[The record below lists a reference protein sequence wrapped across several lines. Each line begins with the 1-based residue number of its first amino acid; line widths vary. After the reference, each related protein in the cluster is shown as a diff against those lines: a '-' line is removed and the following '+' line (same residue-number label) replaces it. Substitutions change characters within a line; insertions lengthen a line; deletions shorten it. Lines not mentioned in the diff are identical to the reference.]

1 MKTKPRYEKKNILKR
16 ALAVLVVIGL
26 AADPIFSSVTLAAP
40 DTGTAIATDVIVVEA
55 ENYNAGSNAGDL
67 WAAEN
72 DFGGNGWDSADWSG
86 GRGIRFGSWGW
97 CNYTVSIPEDGRYL
111 VKGYAASLAGN
122 KGFLRLNVDSTEGYL
137 YVPESC
143 GSPTEVPLLNA
154 YAEGA
159 EAGILD
165 LTAGDHTIYISMQG
179 DAAEDA
185 HWCYFDKFV
194 LTRMEEPFS
203 SVEAENSTFTG
214 LQSGDGDGNFSQVS
228 GGAAL
233 RNQGSQG
240 TISGRVVLGQPGNY
254 YVRVYVGSLKD
265 NSGTDTIT
273 IDGGASGTYLLMV
286 PENTAQ
292 GWHAAE
298 LRNVADGSPA
308 GALSLAQG
316 VHTFEITSNAAWCY
330 YDRIEFSTDAPS
342 QPPALPELSLSAVR
356 GRAANSQF
364 ALAGAGLFA
373 DTLTD
378 EMALRLTGENSY
390 TYTLSVPEAGNYKI
404 TARTAAK
411 GGDSGTAQLTISGNA
426 YPVQVTGSGLA
437 GNLPLMEGT
446 VAEGVALEAG
456 DITVTLTTGTAFW
469 CYIDSFR
476 FVKEEGGDTPPE
488 NPFSSVEA
496 ENCTYTGGLQPG
508 DGDGNFSQVSGGAA
522 LRNQGTQGSIS
533 GRVVL
538 DQAGNY
544 YVRVYVGSRTGN
556 SGTDTI
562 TIDGG
567 AAGSYLLKV
576 PEGTAPG
583 WYAAQLRDAATGN
596 FVGALSLAQ
605 GEHTFEIISNAP
617 WCYYDRI
624 EFSTDAPAKPP
635 ELTLSAMRGTAAN
648 GQFELGSRGLFADVS
663 TDSAVLRLT
672 GDNSFTYTLHVPET
686 GNYRIT
692 SRTAGKSGNAGTAYL
707 MINGNIYPVAVSD
720 SGLSE
725 GLPLVEGTVAES
737 VALEAGDVTV
747 TLTTGT
753 AYWCYV
759 DSFAFA
765 KTGDSQEPDEHPDD
779 RPEGTLVL
787 EAAAGQIQPAEGGL
801 PIAGLS
807 TGDGNFPNPENK
819 VYLRLYSG
827 GPEAVTRVGYEL
839 KTPEGGGNYKVIVR
853 MGTIG
858 QDNGRNEILVNGTSY
873 YVTMPAKEN
882 GKQEEI
888 QWFDLELTDR
898 FGNRAGALPLSGDK
912 TEIQL
917 IHRGG
922 SGAEWCYVDSIRF
935 EISDEK
941 KGEINGLRTEAE
953 AGWFV
958 SGKGSGAVYTTG
970 DGNFTASGGQG
981 IRMLGGPA
989 EVKYTLTVPERGWYL
1004 PYAGVSSRADN
1015 SGRDRL
1021 KVGETENYVTIP
1033 AGIAPDRREIT
1044 WQTQSGETATPVW
1057 LERGECELTL
1067 TYESAAWCYYDTLEL
1082 RQVKLTKL
1090 EELNA
1095 AIDALPGP
1103 EQITREQMSD
1113 FLEILGA
1120 MEMYEAMAELYN
1132 WEKPDDARRAKLL
1145 LCKARLAALDADP
1158 DAPAGRYQYEW
1169 EDGIPGGNTAVV
1181 KAGGAMSSADGGSYV
1196 YLFDGTMTLY
1206 FYVPRA
1212 GKYHMYF
1219 KSAADDP
1226 KAGDKCELLVLNGG
1240 VNYLYTP
1247 AGHSGEW
1254 QTSRMGRERYVNG
1267 TLAPWAPAG
1276 GYWLNEG
1283 WNAIVLQAKWGY
1295 ACYDSFFIEPANGY
1309 LYDGWYYSSEVENLV
1324 EELPQWDQATWP
1336 DYGRVWQ
1343 AYRAYQTLSADEK
1356 TYVHNRDKLLMTKAR
1371 LDALWHWPDAPEG
1384 TLWYEL
1390 EDGQL
1395 FGNTAVGTDEKAYGS
1410 YTGGGYAYLFDN
1422 SMRCEVYV
1430 PDTQTYDLY
1439 LRGGREP
1446 ESDKCDYVR
1455 VNGQEFLTAIPA
1467 GAKEWQTA
1475 AVGLEAYED
1484 GKPKAAMPVG
1494 GIWLYKGWNQVDICA
1509 NWGYCAYDA
1518 LIVMPGTGSQAGS
1531 GENGAPYSR
1540 EAALQTAYVGPGWE
1554 VETEESVLWQPMYSG
1569 ETSMLRSGVQVVR
1582 REEEKT
1588 DLSGDGERASGWKY
1602 VPGAAAAVLGAA
1614 AVAAGIVLRRRR
1626 RNRSGE
1632 GDL

>member
-1 MKTKPRYEKKNILKR
+1 MKTKPRYEKKHILKR

-26 AADPIFSSVTLAAP
+26 AANPIVSSVTLAAP

-97 CNYTVSIPEDGRYL
+97 CNYTVTIPEDGRYL

-122 KGFLRLNVDSTEGYL
+122 KGFLRFNVDSTEGYL

-143 GSPTEVPLLNA
+143 GRPTEVPLLNA

-179 DAAEDA
+179 DAADDA

-240 TISGRVVLGQPGNY
+240 TLSGRVVLGQAGNY

-273 IDGGASGTYLLMV
+273 IDGGAAGTYLLMV
-286 PENTAQ
+286 PENTAP

-298 LRNVADGSPA
+298 LRNAADGSPA

-330 YDRIEFSTDAPS
+330 YDRIEFSMDAPS
-342 QPPALPELSLSAVR
+342 QPPALPELIVSAVR

-378 EMALRLTGENSY
+378 EMALRLTGDNSY
-390 TYTLSVPEAGNYKI
+390 TYTLSVPEAGNYNI

-411 GGDSGTAQLTISGNA
+411 GGDSGTAQLTINGNA
-426 YPVQVTGSGLA
+426 YPVQVAGSGLV
-437 GNLPLMEGT
+437 GNLPLKEGT

-456 DITVTLTTGTAFW
+456 DVTVTLTAGTALW

-476 FVKEEGGDTPPE
+476 FVRQEDGSQPE
-488 NPFSSVEA
+488 APFSSVEA
-496 ENCTYTGGLQPG
+496 ENCTYTGLQPG

-522 LRNQGTQGSIS
+522 LRNQGSQGTLS
-533 GRVVL
+533 GRVL
-538 DQAGNY
+538 LGQAGNY
-544 YVRVYVGSRTGN
+544 YVRVYVGSRKDN

-567 AAGSYLLKV
+567 AAGTYLLMV
-576 PEGTAPG
+576 PENTAPG
-583 WYAAQLRDAATGN
+583 WHAAELRNTADGSL
-596 FVGALSLAQ
+596 VGGLSLAE
-605 GEHTFEIISNAP
+605 GEHTFEITSNAP

-624 EFSTDAPAKPP
+624 EFSTDAPERLP
-635 ELTLSAMRGTAAN
+635 ELTLSAMRGRAAN
-648 GQFELGSRGLFADVS
+648 TQFELGGRGLFAEAPADG
-663 TDSAVLRLT
+663 AVLRLT
-672 GDNSFTYTLHVPET
+672 GDNSFHYTLSVPEA
-686 GNYRIT
+686 GNYKIT
-692 SRTAGKSGNAGTAYL
+692 ARTAAKSGNAGTAL
-707 MINGNIYPVAVSD
+707 LAINGKSYPVQVAD
-720 SGLSE
+720 SGLAE
-725 GLPLVEGTVAES
+725 GLSLVEGTVAES
-737 VALEAGDVTV
+737 VALEAGDITV

-753 AYWCYV
+753 ALWCYV
-759 DSFAFA
+759 DSFVF
-765 KTGDSQEPDEHPDD
+765 TRREDSQEPDEEPDN

-787 EAAAGQIQPAEGGL
+787 EAAAGQIDAVGGDA

-807 TGDGNFPNPENK
+807 TGDGNFPNPENR
-819 VYLRLYSG
+819 VYLRLWSG
-827 GPEAVTRVGYEL
+827 GPEAVTRVNYGL
-839 KTPEGGGNYKVIVR
+839 KLPEGGGSYRVMVR

-882 GKQEEI
+882 GKQDAI
-888 QWFDLELTDR
+888 QWYDLELTDR
-898 FGNRAGALPLSGDK
+898 YGNRVGALPLSGDQA
-912 TEIQL
+912 EIQL

-922 SGAEWCYVDSIRF
+922 SGAEWCYLDSIWL
-935 EISDEK
+935 EVSEEK
-941 KGEINGLRTEAE
+941 KGNVNSLRTEAE

-989 EVKYTLTVPERGWYL
+989 EVRYTLTVPERGWYL

-1033 AGIAPDRREIT
+1033 GGIAPDRREIT
-1044 WQTQSGETATPVW
+1044 WQTRSGETATPVW
-1057 LERGECELTL
+1057 LEQGECELTL

-1103 EQITREQMSD
+1103 EQITREQRSD
-1113 FLEILGA
+1113 FQEALDA

-1132 WEKPDDARRAKLL
+1132 WEKPDDARRAKML
-1145 LCKARLAALDADP
+1145 LCKARLAALEADP

-1309 LYDGWYYSSEVENLV
+1309 LFDGWYYPSEVEGLT
-1324 EELPQWDQATWP
+1324 EQLPQWDQATWP

-1371 LDALWHWPDAPEG
+1371 LDAIWHWPDAPAG

-1518 LIVMPGTGSQAGS
+1518 LIVMPGTGSPAGS

-1554 VETEESVLWQPMYSG
+1554 VEAEESILWQPMYSG
-1569 ETSMLRSGVQVVR
+1569 ETSMLRSEVQVVQ

-1614 AVAAGIVLRRRR
+1614 AAAAGIVLRRRR

>member
-1 MKTKPRYEKKNILKR
+1 MKTKQRYEKKHILKR

-26 AADPIFSSVTLAAP
+26 AANPIVSSVTLAAP

-97 CNYTVSIPEDGRYL
+97 CNYTVTIPEDGRYL

-122 KGFLRLNVDSTEGYL
+122 KGFLRFNVDSTEGYL

-143 GSPTEVPLLNA
+143 GRPTEVPLLNA

-179 DAAEDA
+179 DAADDA

-203 SVEAENSTFTG
+203 LVEAENSTFAG

-240 TISGRVVLGQPGNY
+240 TLSGRVVLGQPGNY

-273 IDGGASGTYLLMV
+273 IDGGAAGTYLLMV
-286 PENTAQ
+286 PENTAP

-298 LRNVADGSPA
+298 LRNAADGSPA

-330 YDRIEFSTDAPS
+330 YDRIEFSMDAPS
-342 QPPALPELSLSAVR
+342 QPPALPELIVSAVR

-378 EMALRLTGENSY
+378 EMALRLTGDNSY
-390 TYTLSVPEAGNYKI
+390 TYTLSVPEAGNYNI

-411 GGDSGTAQLTISGNA
+411 GGDSGTAQLTINGNA
-426 YPVQVTGSGLA
+426 YPVQVAGSGLV
-437 GNLPLMEGT
+437 GNLPLKEGT

-456 DITVTLTTGTAFW
+456 DVTVTLTAGTALW

-476 FVKEEGGDTPPE
+476 FVRQEDGSQPE
-488 NPFSSVEA
+488 APFSSVEA
-496 ENCTYTGGLQPG
+496 ENCTYAGLLPG

-522 LRNQGTQGSIS
+522 LRNQGSQGTLS
-533 GRVVL
+533 GRVL
-538 DQAGNY
+538 LGQAGNY
-544 YVRVYVGSRTGN
+544 YVRVYVGSRKDN

-567 AAGSYLLKV
+567 AAGTYLLMV
-576 PEGTAPG
+576 PENTAPG
-583 WYAAQLRDAATGN
+583 WHAAELRNAADGSL
-596 FVGALSLAQ
+596 VGGLSLAE
-605 GEHTFEIISNAP
+605 GEHTFEITSNAP

-624 EFSTDAPAKPP
+624 EFSTDAPERLP
-635 ELTLSAMRGTAAN
+635 ELTLSAMRGRAAN
-648 GQFELGSRGLFADVS
+648 TQFELGGRGLFAEAPADG
-663 TDSAVLRLT
+663 AVLRLT
-672 GDNSFTYTLHVPET
+672 GDNSFHYTLSVPEA
-686 GNYRIT
+686 GNYKIT
-692 SRTAGKSGNAGTAYL
+692 ARTAAKSGNAGTAL
-707 MINGNIYPVAVSD
+707 LAINGKSYPVQVAD
-720 SGLSE
+720 SGLAE

-737 VALEAGDVTV
+737 VALEAGDITV

-753 AYWCYV
+753 ALWCYV
-759 DSFAFA
+759 DSFVF
-765 KTGDSQEPDEHPDD
+765 TRREDSQEPDEEPDN

-787 EAAAGQIQPAEGGL
+787 EAAAGQIDAVGGDA

-807 TGDGNFPNPENK
+807 TGDGNFPNPENR
-819 VYLRLYSG
+819 VYLRLWSG
-827 GPEAVTRVGYEL
+827 GPEAVTQVNYGL
-839 KTPEGGGNYKVIVR
+839 KLPEGGGSYRVMVR

-882 GKQEEI
+882 GKQDAI
-888 QWFDLELTDR
+888 QWYDLELTDR
-898 FGNRAGALPLSGDK
+898 YGNRVGALPLSGDQA
-912 TEIQL
+912 EIQL

-922 SGAEWCYVDSIRF
+922 SGAEWCYLDSICL
-935 EISDEK
+935 EVSEEK
-941 KGEINGLRTEAE
+941 KGNVNSLRTEAE

-989 EVKYTLTVPERGWYL
+989 EVRYTLTVPERGWYL

-1033 AGIAPDRREIT
+1033 GGIAPDRREIT
-1044 WQTQSGETATPVW
+1044 WQTRSGETATPVW
-1057 LERGECELTL
+1057 LEQGECELTL

-1103 EQITREQMSD
+1103 EQITREQRSD
-1113 FLEILGA
+1113 FQEALDA

-1132 WEKPDDARRAKLL
+1132 WEKPDDARRAKML
-1145 LCKARLAALDADP
+1145 LCKARLAALEADP

-1169 EDGIPGGNTAVV
+1169 EDG
-1181 KAGGAMSSADGGSYV
+1181 
-1196 YLFDGTMTLY
+1196 F
-1206 FYVPRA
+1206 
-1212 GKYHMYF
+1212 
-1219 KSAADDP
+1219 
-1226 KAGDKCELLVLNGG
+1226 
-1240 VNYLYTP
+1240 P
-1247 AGHSGEW
+1247 A
-1254 QTSRMGRERYVNG
+1254 
-1267 TLAPWAPAG
+1267 
-1276 GYWLNEG
+1276 
-1283 WNAIVLQAKWGY
+1283 
-1295 ACYDSFFIEPANGY
+1295 
-1309 LYDGWYYSSEVENLV
+1309 
-1324 EELPQWDQATWP
+1324 
-1336 DYGRVWQ
+1336 
-1343 AYRAYQTLSADEK
+1343 
-1356 TYVHNRDKLLMTKAR
+1356 
-1371 LDALWHWPDAPEG
+1371 
-1384 TLWYEL
+1384 
-1390 EDGQL
+1390 
-1395 FGNTAVGTDEKAYGS
+1395 
-1410 YTGGGYAYLFDN
+1410 
-1422 SMRCEVYV
+1422 
-1430 PDTQTYDLY
+1430 
-1439 LRGGREP
+1439 
-1446 ESDKCDYVR
+1446 
-1455 VNGQEFLTAIPA
+1455 
-1467 GAKEWQTA
+1467 
-1475 AVGLEAYED
+1475 
-1484 GKPKAAMPVG
+1484 
-1494 GIWLYKGWNQVDICA
+1494 
-1509 NWGYCAYDA
+1509 
-1518 LIVMPGTGSQAGS
+1518 
-1531 GENGAPYSR
+1531 
-1540 EAALQTAYVGPGWE
+1540 
-1554 VETEESVLWQPMYSG
+1554 ET
-1569 ETSMLRSGVQVVR
+1569 R
-1582 REEEKT
+1582 R
-1588 DLSGDGERASGWKY
+1588 W
-1602 VPGAAAAVLGAA
+1602 
-1614 AVAAGIVLRRRR
+1614 
-1626 RNRSGE
+1626 
-1632 GDL
+1632 